1 MCHGSRLVWILEPDS
16 SYNKFY
22 LIFGRKKKEKKNDE
36 LEEKRRNK
44 KIETMK
50 RSQERGKLTYV
61 RKERIQKFIT

>member
-1 MCHGSRLVWILEPDS
+1 MDLGLYGLLSLTLLTINFILFLVE
-16 SYNKFY
+16 K
-22 LIFGRKKKEKKNDE
+22 RKEKKNDE